1 MTERDIKAAEIGA
14 LRAALSSDELKA
26 LPKAATELLLRF
38 HVVIKNSRIYEAN
51 NELFQEQAGI
61 MYESIDNFLKKMHEA
76 SVQVRQSAL
85 FFNGVRLKFV
95 LATYPIFK
103 YVLEEF
109 RIRELSGLG
118 FLPGLTLPEL
128 VRFIKAFNIRDK
140 REDMSFAKLTADLE
154 AAEVSHVVVSMASAT
169 ETFASLHKD
178 TARVYFLGILH
189 LKENFRRY
197 QKNEKLQINTT
208 KRLMQSIYNHIV
220 DDESFI
226 FGLTNLKN
234 YDDYTLNHSINV
246 CVLSLALGRRLGL
259 NRAELV
265 DLGIAAFFHDLGKL
279 ETPLDILNKPQAL
292 SLEEREVMERHPHQG
307 AEKLIHLKEFRR
319 LPLRAIHVALE
330 HHIKEDLS
338 GYPRR
343 FKEADVNFYS
353 RIVKIVDYF
362 DAITT
367 KRVYRKHVFTRAEA
381 LNQMKELSGTE
392 FNAPI
397 LRAFTNLMGVYPVGS
412 LVALTTGELAIV
424 CDLNPDPKL
433 MYRPKVKLIT
443 DGDGNMRDGETV
455 DLSDRD
461 PETKLFP
468 RTIVKVLD
476 PHAYGIEVADYFLAQ
491 AQ

>member
-1 MTERDIKAAEIGA
+1 MSDAEIKSHVQA
-14 LRAALSSDELKA
+14 PVKPAMSPDELKA
-26 LPKAATELLLRF
+26 LPRAALELLTRL
-38 HVVIKNSRIYEAN
+38 HIVIKNARVYEPN
-51 NELFQEQAGI
+51 NEMFQEQAVALFG
-61 MYESIDNFLKKMHEA
+61 SIDAFLKEKTEV
-76 SVQVRQSAL
+76 SLQVRQSSM
-85 FFNGVRLKFV
+85 FCNGVRLRFV
-95 LATYPIFK
+95 LSTYPIFK
-103 YVLEEF
+103 SILEEF
-109 RIRELSGLG
+109 REREISVLA
-118 FLPGLTLPEL
+118 FLPGLTQEEL
-128 VRFIKAFNIRDK
+128 VRFIMAFSVRGSK
-140 REDMSFAKLTADLE
+140 EKMSYQRLVAGLENADIT
-154 AAEVSHVVVSMASAT
+154 HVVLGQASAT

-208 KRLMQSIYNHIV
+208 KRLMQSIFNHIV

-234 YDDYTLNHSINV
+234 FDDYTLNHSVNV
-246 CVLSLALGRRLGL
+246 CVLALALGRRLGL
-259 NRAELV
+259 TRSELV

-279 ETPLDILNKPQAL
+279 ETPLDILNKPAAL
-292 SLEEREVMERHPHQG
+292 SSEEREIMERHTHQG

-343 FKEADVNFYS
+343 FKEESVNLFS
-353 RIVKIVDYF
+353 RIVKVVDYF

-367 KRVYRKHVFTRAEA
+367 KRVYRKKVFTRAEA
-381 LNQMKELSGTE
+381 LNQMTELSGTE
-392 FNAPI
+392 FNAVVLKAFVNLLGVFPI
-397 LRAFTNLMGVYPVGS
+397 GT
-412 LVALTTGELAIV
+412 LVALTTGELALV
-424 CDLNPDPKL
+424 CDVSPDPKFML
-433 MYRPKVKLIT
+433 RPKVKLIA
-443 DGDGNMRDGETV
+443 DAEGNLKDGEV
-455 DLSDRD
+455 IDLSDRD
-461 PETKLFP
+461 PESNLFP

>member
-1 MTERDIKAAEIGA
+1 
-14 LRAALSSDELKA
+14 LSDAGVKSPDQVPGRPETAVDDLKA
-26 LPKAATELLLRF
+26 LPKAAVEMLTRL
-38 HVVIKNSRIYEAN
+38 HIVIKNARVYEPN
-51 NELFQEQAGI
+51 NEMFQEQATALFA
-61 MYESIDNFLKKMHEA
+61 SIDSFLKEKNEA
-76 SVQVRQSAL
+76 SLQVRQSVL
-85 FFNGVRLKFV
+85 FCNGVRLKFV

-103 YVLEEF
+103 SILEEF
-109 RIRELSGLG
+109 REREMSVLS
-118 FLPGLTLPEL
+118 FLPGLTQEEL
-128 VRFIKAFNIRDK
+128 VRFITAFSMRDK
-140 REDMSFAKLTADLE
+140 KEGMSFQKLVAAIE
-154 AAEVSHVVVSMASAT
+154 AADISHVVVGMASAT

-197 QKNEKLQINTT
+197 QQGEKLQINTT
-208 KRLMQSIYNHIV
+208 KRLMQSIFNHIV

-234 YDDYTLNHSINV
+234 FDDYTLNHSINV
-246 CVLSLALGRRLGL
+246 CVLTLALGRRLGL
-259 NRAELV
+259 NRTELV

-279 ETPLDILNKPQAL
+279 ETPLDILNKPAAL
-292 SLEEREVMERHPHQG
+292 SQEEREIMERHPHQG

-343 FKEADVNFYS
+343 FKDQDVNLFS
-353 RIVKIVDYF
+353 KIVKAVDYF

-367 KRVYRKHVFTRAEA
+367 KRVYRKKVFTRAEA
-381 LNQMKELSGTE
+381 LAQMRELSGTE
-392 FNAPI
+392 FNPVI
-397 LRAFTNLMGVYPVGS
+397 LKALVSLMGVFPIGTV
-412 LVALTTGELAIV
+412 VALTTGELAIV
-424 CDLNPDPKL
+424 CDLSPDPKFML
-433 MYRPKVKLIT
+433 RPNVKLIT
-443 DGDGNMRDGETV
+443 DPEGNLKDGDVV

-461 PETKLFP
+461 PETNLFP